1 MLSGGLCCP
10 ADSWAFSH
18 KGRERAQHYQQHW
31 PGLTLHINQLYYP
44 LYKPAACLTP
54 WPVLEGTSTCWQLPS
69 TDPGRDRQLG
79 EKSRQPRG
87 SPRPYFYNGQYAC
100 QFPRPPCDLCT
111 PTTAPGVP
119 SLTAAAFASGSSP
132 ALLALLHFLL
142 TRIHCAKLFPPQLQ
156 PPAPP

>member
-1 MLSGGLCCP
+1 M
-10 ADSWAFSH
+10 
-18 KGRERAQHYQQHW
+18 
-31 PGLTLHINQLYYP
+31 
-44 LYKPAACLTP
+44 CLPP

-119 SLTAAAFASGSSP
+119 SLTAAAFASRPSQRSSLSFISS
-132 ALLALLHFLL
+132 LLEFIVPSCFHPSPSLLH
-142 TRIHCAKLFPPQLQ
+142 RHSPHGYRAVV
-156 PPAPP
+156 PAPEPSMTHYPTVPLTPGFCPGVSGAVCRF